1 MIGIQ
6 LNPSYDDET
15 RRQRVFRGD
24 ILIYNALPALL
35 GLCEHAGSMI
45 REAFAPH
52 DPEKAQY
59 EISVEEFIKR
69 AGPLKSSFTNGQRTK
84 ALMQQF
90 LIAFGCD
97 PMRTYYDL
105 PRLRVVPSDDFLTSG
120 VSYAYKAHRDTW
132 YAHPVALVNFWLP
145 VFDIP
150 PECAMS
156 MFPRYFREAVPNGSA
171 GFDYD
176 DWVAN
181 ARHQAAQQVKAD
193 ARPHPLPKAR
203 INAAGEF
210 RIAGRGGDVMV
221 FSGCHLHATAP
232 NRAGKTRFSIDF
244 RTVDLGDLQSG
255 HGGPNPDSAATGT
268 TLGDFLRVADLKP
281 LDLSL
286 IDVRR
291 AHPAPQV
298 VAA

>member
-6 LNPSYDDET
+6 LNPTYTDET
-15 RRQRVFRGD
+15 RRQRVFDGD
-24 ILIYNALPALL
+24 ILIYNGLPGLIA
-35 GLCEHAGSMI
+35 LCEHARSMI

-59 EISVEEFIKR
+59 ALSVDEFIKR

-84 ALMQQF
+84 QLMQQF
-90 LIAFGCD
+90 VLAFGSD
-97 PMRTYYDL
+97 PMSTYFDL

-132 YAHPVALVNFWLP
+132 YAHPVAVVNFWLP

-176 DWVAN
+176 GWVAN

-193 ARPHPLPKAR
+193 VRPHPLPKAP
-203 INAAGEF
+203 IDTSGEF

-244 RTVDLGDLQSG
+244 RTVDLADLQSG
-255 HGGPNPDSAATGT
+255 RGGPNPDSEAIGT
-268 TLGDFLRVADLKP
+268 TLGDFLRVADLQP

-286 IDVRR
+286 IDVHR
-291 AHPAPQV
+291 AHPA
-298 VAA
+298 AAAA